1 MQKFLKLQNDS
12 KKPWKRKPV
21 CAPVQAHEVYS
32 QGISK
37 SRAKASFVICT
48 WALNLSGPTKGKL
61 LNAALPIV
69 VCGWETG
76 SQRRWRRDASEMQRS
91 SRTWDGWREGGGR
104 EGGKKLDGCMDT
116 KTLWGGG
123 RSRGRS
129 WNNINAK
136 EESEKKSR
144 LVFLLPFPTA
154 SRKAKPGLL
163 PPPAPQP
170 RGLQP
175 ENSLRASGA
184 QGWEPR
190 FARQSIS
197 PAHAGRALMFLFQDK
212 FSINICRL

>member
-76 SQRRWRRDASEMQRS
+76 SQWQLRRDASEMQCS
-91 SRTWDGWREGGGR
+91 SWTWDGWSEGGRR

-116 KTLWGGG
+116 KTLWGEG

-144 LVFLLPFPTA
+144 LVFLLQFPTA
-154 SRKAKPGLL
+154 PRKAKPGLA
-163 PPPAPQP
+163 PTSRSPAPRAAAREQP
-170 RGLQP
+170 PSFRSAGMRAQVCKAIHLSSARG
-175 ENSLRASGA
+175 
-184 QGWEPR
+184 QG
-190 FARQSIS
+190 FNVS
-197 PAHAGRALMFLFQDK
+197 
-212 FSINICRL
+212 FSR